1 MVKSVTMVMSN
12 KILSRGTQLAQTN
25 GLKNGIENKKQ

>member
-1 MVKSVTMVMSN
+1 MVKNVTVVMSN
-12 KILSRGTQLAQTN
+12 KILPRGTQLAQTN

>member
-1 MVKSVTMVMSN
+1 MVKSATMVISN
-12 KILSRGTQLAQTN
+12 KILSRGIQLAQTN